1 MAVSSTAVLSKSLLN
16 IDDEDFDD
24 VYVDTS
30 SVHNTDLNTNLIKS
44 ASFIFIN
51 DLILNPLPSS
61 IEQQKT
67 TVNNQNLKII
77 KVGSYVELR
86 LKRLSVTNS
95 NSFFNQ
101 QTMSSNGS
109 VSMSLYKSR
118 SRSASMS
125 DSTSRTSS
133 SSSFSSLFN
142 CNNEINKD
150 KNDTKYRKNK
160 KSKKSSKNYNK
171 KKLKLCQTP
180 INNNNQ
186 TLTSTLTS
194 TSLTTKIKKVKKKKS
209 SSNATNSNCSKLK
222 KSNFNKLNDDYLTP
236 KSCIAVSGSL
246 SNFSISNNN
255 NNNNSNFK
263 NSKKLKCLLV
273 GDARVGKSALM
284 FFFLKRIFQ
293 SEYQPTI
300 VDDYEGIH
308 ILIFMY
314 FLKNLLRL
322 PSKLNRIN

>member
-16 IDDEDFDD
+16 IDDEEFND

-67 TVNNQNLKII
+67 TVNNQNLKIN

-180 INNNNQ
+180 INNNNNNQ

-222 KSNFNKLNDDYLTP
+222 KSNFNKLNDDYLMP
-236 KSCIAVSGSL
+236 KSCMAVSGSL
-246 SNFSISNNN
+246 SNFSISN

-308 ILIFMY
+308 ILILMY

-322 PSKLNRIN
+322 PSKFNIIN

>member
-1 MAVSSTAVLSKSLLN
+1 M
-16 IDDEDFDD
+16 I
-24 VYVDTS
+24 
-30 SVHNTDLNTNLIKS
+30 LI
-44 ASFIFIN
+44 
-51 DLILNPLPSS
+51 PLPSS

-67 TVNNQNLKII
+67 TVNNQNLKIN

-86 LKRLSVTNS
+86 LKRLSVPHS

-101 QTMSSNGS
+101 QSNHQSMSSNGS
-109 VSMSLYKSR
+109 VSMSLYKTR

-142 CNNEINKD
+142 CNNEINKEN
-150 KNDTKYRKNK
+150 KDTKFRKNK

-180 INNNNQ
+180 VNSNSNNKNQ
-186 TLTSTLTS
+186 TLTSTLTT
-194 TSLTTKIKKVKKKKS
+194 TSLTTKVKKAKKKKT
-209 SSNATNSNCSKLK
+209 SNNTTNSNTCSKLK
-222 KSNFNKLNDDYLTP
+222 KNNFSKLNDDYLMP
-236 KSCIAVSGSL
+236 KSCMAVSGSL
-246 SNFSISNNN
+246 SNFSISNN
-255 NNNNSNFK
+255 SNIK

-300 VDDYEGIH
+300 VDDYEGT
-308 ILIFMY
+308 Y
-314 FLKNLLRL
+314 F
-322 PSKLNRIN
+322 